1 MANGHLEN
9 ILRKYRHT
17 FHPVISFN
25 PSSEKL
31 LKLDLSQA
39 NALLTESTYNNTGL
53 FSLFINQQLERSN
66 SKYGI
71 GGYLE
76 HRNIY
81 SISNAFDA
89 AGQNPEPRRIHLG
102 IDVWGPAGT
111 PVYAFMGGMVH
122 SFAFNNNY
130 GDYGATLILLHQ
142 LDSISFYTLYGHIR
156 LEDIENIEEG
166 NYVIRGQQIAAFG
179 QPRENGAWPPH
190 LHFQVIAEIGMNE
203 GDFPGVCSQSE
214 KEKFAANC
222 PNPDLI
228 LQIMQYVGV

>member
-1 MANGHLEN
+1 MTNLEN
-9 ILRKYRHT
+9 ILRKYKHS
-17 FHPVISFN
+17 FHPVVPFN
-25 PSSEKL
+25 TSSDKL
-31 LKLDLSQA
+31 LKMDLSKA
-39 NALLTESTYNNTGL
+39 NAILTEEVFNNTGL
-53 FSLFINQQLERSN
+53 FSLYIHQQLERSG

-81 SISNAFDA
+81 SVSSAFDA
-89 AGQNPEPRRIHLG
+89 ASQSQQPRRIHLG
-102 IDVWGPAGT
+102 IDIWGPAGT

-156 LEDIENIEEG
+156 LQDIENIEEG

-179 QPRENGAWPPH
+179 EPHENGEWPPH
-190 LHFQVIAEIGMNE
+190 LHLQVIAEMGMKK
-203 GDFPGVCSQSE
+203 GDYPGVCALPE
-214 KEKFAANC
+214 KEKYAMNC

-228 LQIMQYVGV
+228 LQMMQYAAE